1 MNIVIIEDENIAARR
16 LERIIVEL
24 GFTVTKKLSSV
35 KKSIAWFETKQN
47 TDLIFLDIHL
57 SDGLSFEIF
66 EKVDI
71 NAHIIFTTAYD
82 KYAIKAFKLKSID
95 YLLKPIDKNELITA
109 IDKYKACIKNTFT
122 PSINNEQIEL
132 IQNLLYKNKKE
143 YKKRF
148 LVKKGCHIHSI
159 EINNIKCFYS
169 ENKASYI
176 YDNESRSY
184 IIDLSLDEIEHL
196 VDNKIFFRINRKS
209 IININFINDI
219 IMYSNSRLKIKIDNL
234 KLEDMIVSREKVKEF
249 KNLLD

>member
-24 GFTVTKKLSSV
+24 GFTVKKKLSSV
-35 KKSIAWFETKQN
+35 KKSIEWFETKHN

-66 EKVDI
+66 EKVDV

-95 YLLKPIDKNELITA
+95 YLLKPIDKNELIAA
-109 IDKYKACIKNTFT
+109 INKYKSYIKNTYT
-122 PSINNEQIEL
+122 PSINKEQIET
-132 IQNLLYKNKKE
+132 IQNLLCKDKKE

-184 IIDLSLDEIEHL
+184 IIDSSLDEIEHL

-249 KNLLD
+249 KNLLG